1 MLNTQKWFELSMDEL
16 LVANSDGYTKEER
29 LLFDS
34 GLEVIFHD
42 NVEEMTVEQKDV
54 LEYANRKSLEVKLI
68 LRTINER
75 IAVVLN

>member
-16 LVANSDGYTKEER
+16 LVADSDGYTKEER

-54 LEYANRKSLEVKLI
+54 LEYANRKGLEVKLI